1 MSTPVP
7 PHAEI
12 PKSLEAETAVL
23 SSIMVE
29 PLSLDKVTEFLRPE
43 DFFSQRGQFI
53 FKAMLD
59 LSGEGRPVD
68 LVTLS
73 EILRGKISAQ
83 ELAALAD
90 GVPDFAHV
98 EEHARIIKDKSILR
112 QLIAIASQAQ
122 TEAFGTPPPPKR
134 KGDPAPPPLTPR
146 EVLEGVERR
155 VFELA
160 ESGLH
165 TSFVPIKTV
174 VEENLKTMEQ
184 VGLNRAHITGL
195 ATDFT
200 KLDEYTCGFH
210 PGELIYLAGRPGTG
224 KTSFALAMTVNI
236 AKLGKTVGFFSIEM
250 AREQLGMRLVCAEAQ
265 IDIQKYRRGYLRK
278 DDFGPLSEAVESLS
292 HLPIYIDDA
301 PNLDVLELRTKC
313 RRLKREKGLDIV
325 FIDYI
330 GLLRPHGRFENR
342 NLELG
347 AISRSL
353 KALAKEIGIPVI
365 ALSQLSRNPERRREK
380 DARPQL
386 SDLRE
391 SGNLEQD
398 ADLVILIHREKEDPT
413 KPEAHK
419 NQAEIIIAKQRNGP
433 TGTFYLAFIKE
444 LALFMNRESS
454 DTFVGEVS

>member
-1 MSTPVP
+1 V
-7 PHAEI
+7 
-12 PKSLEAETAVL
+12 
-23 SSIMVE
+23 
-29 PLSLDKVTEFLRPE
+29 
-43 DFFSQRGQFI
+43 
-53 FKAMLD
+53 
-59 LSGEGRPVD
+59 
-68 LVTLS
+68 
-73 EILRGKISAQ
+73 
-83 ELAALAD
+83 
-90 GVPDFAHV
+90 
-98 EEHARIIKDKSILR
+98 
-112 QLIAIASQAQ
+112 
-122 TEAFGTPPPPKR
+122 
-134 KGDPAPPPLTPR
+134 
-146 EVLEGVERR
+146 
-155 VFELA
+155 
-160 ESGLH
+160 
-165 TSFVPIKTV
+165 V
-174 VEENLKTMEQ
+174 VEENLKTLEQ
-184 VGLNRAHITGL
+184 MGANRAHITGI

-210 PGELIYLAGRPGTG
+210 PGELVYLAGRPGTG

-250 AREQLGMRLVCAEAQ
+250 AREQLGMRLVCGEAQ

-278 DDFGPLSEAVESLS
+278 DDYGPFAEAVDTLS
-292 HLPIYIDDA
+292 RLPIYIDDA

-347 AISRSL
+347 AMSRSL
-353 KALAKEIGIPVI
+353 KALAKEIQTPII
-365 ALSQLSRNPERRREK
+365 ALSQLSRNPERRK
-380 DARPQL
+380 GIDAKPAL

-433 TGTFYLAFIKE
+433 TGSFHLAFIKE

-454 DTFVGEVS
+454 DTFVGEIH

>member
-1 MSTPVP
+1 MSSPFP
-7 PHAEI
+7 DAEI

-29 PLSLDKVTEFLRPE
+29 PLSLDKVTEFLRAE
-43 DFFSQRGQFI
+43 DFFGQRNQFI

-68 LVTLS
+68 LVTLA
-73 EILRGKISAQ
+73 EALKGKVTPQ
-83 ELAALAD
+83 ELGALAD

-98 EEHARIIKDKSILR
+98 EEHARIIKDKSTLR
-112 QLIAIASQAQ
+112 RLIQIAAQAQ
-122 TEAFGTPPPPKR
+122 KEAFGAPPPPRR
-134 KGDPAPPPLTPR
+134 KGEPAPPPLTPR
-146 EVLEGVERR
+146 EVLEGVEQRI
-155 VFELA
+155 FELA
-160 ESGLH
+160 EASVR
-165 TSFVPIKTV
+165 TSFVPLREV
-174 VEENLKTMEQ
+174 VAENLKTLEQ
-184 VGLNRAHITGL
+184 MGANRAHITGI
-195 ATDFT
+195 ATDFS

-210 PGELIYLAGRPGTG
+210 PGELVYLAGRPGTG
-224 KTSFALAMTVNI
+224 KTAFALAMTVNI

-278 DDFGPLSEAVESLS
+278 DDYGPFAEAVETLS

-325 FIDYI
+325 FVDYI

-353 KALAKEIGIPVI
+353 KALAKEISMPVV

-380 DARPQL
+380 DAKPQL

-413 KPEAHK
+413 QPEAHK

-433 TGTFYLAFIKE
+433 TGSFHLAFIKE
-444 LALFMNRESS
+444 LALFMNRDS
-454 DTFVGEVS
+454 DAFVGEIH